1 MKGLPTVPSRSG
13 RAVYFLGTA
22 VLIAMVNDGWSGRP
36 FPLLHQLL
44 LLPFACLFTFCLY
57 RLLEVG
63 AAAPQPNMQVAPD
76 WRSLSLLG
84 LFEAVSFVGFGYE
97 ALHFGK
103 LGYRPDGPEMGVV
116 ACVVLACVLGWLRFR
131 TSSWILGGSLAAYA
145 AGVALAVMCFPLNY
159 LRSDMLPV
167 IIWADERLSAHLNPY
182 GTMYVGNRVYDFPY
196 LPGMLL
202 AYFPTV
208 ALHVDPRWFNL
219 LCLILLSILLYR
231 AAEPRMRSGAAA
243 LISVFLLSPFLQYRH
258 DLYLAPHWLALAGAI
273 ALLRWKRENWAAVV
287 FGVSMAIYQ
296 LSWVLWPFLLLY
308 ALRRRGWAGALRAGV
323 LSLAAMLILVGPFLT
338 SAMQRIENNTVGQ
351 WSRMPHA
358 LADPM
363 NLSYWVTYMVRPD
376 QLKWVQLGVL
386 AGLFA
391 FCVVAGRCRTL
402 EDTLR
407 WMSVGLAVFIA
418 LNVLVDGYFYLT
430 LLLVLLTYTLVVTG
444 IWVPQ
449 DNVYVDLG
457 STEPSAV

>member
-1 MKGLPTVPSRSG
+1 M
-13 RAVYFLGTA
+13 
-22 VLIAMVNDGWSGRP
+22 
-36 FPLLHQLL
+36 HQLL

-57 RLLEVG
+57 RLFEVG
-63 AAAPQPNMQVAPD
+63 ATRSQRYSPATLD
-76 WRSLSLLG
+76 WRSLSLLS
-84 LFEAVSFVGFGYE
+84 LFEAAAFVGFGYE
-97 ALHFGK
+97 SHHFSK
-103 LGYRPDGPEMGVV
+103 LGYRPDGPEIAAVVCVAV
-116 ACVVLACVLGWLRFR
+116 ACAVGWLRFG
-131 TSSWILGGSLAAYA
+131 TSGWILGGSIAAYA
-145 AGVALAVMCFPLNY
+145 AGVVLAVVCFPLNY

-167 IIWADERLSAHLNPY
+167 IIWADERLSSHMNPY
-182 GTMYVGNRVYDFPY
+182 GTMYVGNRIYDFPY

-202 AYFPTV
+202 AYFPVV
-208 ALHVDPRWFNL
+208 AIHVDPRWLNL
-219 LCLILLSILLYR
+219 LCLIVLSIVLYW
-231 AAEPRMRSGAAA
+231 AAEPRMRNGAAV

-273 ALLRWKRENWAAVV
+273 ALLRWRRETWASVV

-308 ALRRRGWAGALRAGV
+308 LLRRRGWFGAVRAGM
-323 LSLAAMLILVGPFLT
+323 LSLGAMLVLVGPFLS
-338 SAMQRIENNTVGQ
+338 SALRRIENNTVGQ

-363 NLSYWVTYMVRPD
+363 NLSYWVTYLVRPD

-407 WMSVGLAVFIA
+407 WMSVGLAIFIA

-430 LLLVLLTYTLVVTG
+430 LLLLLLTYTLVVTG
-444 IWVPQ
+444 IWVPE
-449 DNVYVDLG
+449 DDVSLKLG
-457 STEPSAV
+457 STEPGVVSV